1 MGVPRGW
8 LGRFVPYLAD
18 TRFLERERDR
28 NRKKKVSFLGKGRG
42 TKKGTKDKKNLLAV
56 VTSSRA
62 WGLVRCR
69 PGFLERGHEVSP
81 FPRGR

>member
-28 NRKKKVSFLGKGRG
+28 NRKKKVSFFGKGRG
-42 TKKGTKDKKNLLAV
+42 TKKGTKDKKNL
-56 VTSSRA
+56 
-62 WGLVRCR
+62 
-69 PGFLERGHEVSP
+69 PP
-81 FPRGR
+81 PRGCYIKPGSGSGSMSPGLFGKGT